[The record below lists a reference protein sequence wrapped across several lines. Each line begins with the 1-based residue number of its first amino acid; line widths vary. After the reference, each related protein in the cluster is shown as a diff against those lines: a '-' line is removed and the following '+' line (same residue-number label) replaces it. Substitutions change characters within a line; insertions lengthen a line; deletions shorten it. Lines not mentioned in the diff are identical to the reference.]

1 MRESRKVTYNMK
13 IIIVGCGKVGCA
25 LAKQLSK
32 EKHNITVIDTDYNL
46 VHTVSNSYDVM
57 GIVGNGASYSI
68 QSEAGIEHADL
79 FIAVTASDELNL
91 LCCVIAKKAGNCST
105 IARVRNPIYNN
116 EMSFIREELGLSMI
130 INPELAAATEIA
142 RLLRFPTAIEIDTF
156 AKGRVEMLRFKVP
169 ERSLLHDM
177 ALKNIPSQLRSEVLI
192 CAAERGED
200 IYIPS
205 GNFIIKE
212 GDILSIIASP
222 KNASEFF
229 QKINLET
236 NQVKSTMIAGG
247 GEISYYL
254 AQQLLN
260 MGIDVKIIEKDSA
273 RCDELCD
280 LLPKA
285 TILNGDASDENLLL
299 EEHIE
304 LSESFVALTDMDEEN
319 IILSLYAKNKVKS
332 KVATKINHLN
342 FDDVIHTLSLDSVIY
357 PKHLTTEYIIKYV
370 RAKENSLGSNIETLY
385 KMMNDR
391 VEALEFSI
399 NDSTRITGIPLYKL
413 NLKKNL
419 LIGCINRSGNII
431 IPGGQ
436 DMLKVGDTVIVVTT
450 NTGLQDVHDILQD

>member
-1 MRESRKVTYNMK
+1 MK

-32 EKHNITVIDTDYNL
+32 ENHNITVIDTNYNL

-57 GIVGNGASYSI
+57 GIVGNGASNVV
-68 QSEAGIEHADL
+68 QSEADIEHTDL
-79 FIAVTASDELNL
+79 FIAVTGSDELNL
-91 LCCVIAKKAGNCST
+91 LCCVIAKKTGNCST
-105 IARVRNPIYNN
+105 IARVRNPVYSN
-116 EMSFIREELGLSMI
+116 ETAFIRQELGLSMI
-130 INPELAAATEIA
+130 INPEFAAASEIA

-169 ERSLLHDM
+169 PHSQLHNM
-177 ALKNIPSQLRSEVLI
+177 ALKDIPSQLRSEILI
-192 CAAERGED
+192 CAAERGEN

-222 KNASEFF
+222 KNSSDFF
-229 QKINLET
+229 RKIHLET
-236 NQVKSTMIAGG
+236 NQVKSAMIAGG

-254 AQQLLN
+254 AKQLMN
-260 MGIDVKIIEKDSA
+260 MGIEVKIIEIDSK
-273 RCDELCD
+273 RCDELSE

-285 TILNGDASDENLLL
+285 TILNGDASDESLLL

-304 LSESFVALTDMDEEN
+304 LSEAFVALTDMDEEN
-319 IILSLYAKNKVKS
+319 IILSLYAQNKVKS
-332 KVATKINHLN
+332 KVVTKINHLN

-357 PKHLTTEYIIKYV
+357 PKHITTEYIIQYV
-370 RAKENSLGSNIETLY
+370 RAKKNSIGSNIETLY
-385 KMMNDR
+385 KLMDDR
-391 VEALEFSI
+391 VEALEFAI

-413 NLKKNL
+413 ELKPNL
-419 LIGCINRSGNII
+419 LIGCINRSGKII

-436 DMLKVGDTVIVVTT
+436 DVLISGDTVIVVTT
-450 NTGLQDVHDILQD
+450 NAGLQDVHDILRD